1 MGRKQSVIP
10 VNVINTTSTTKC
22 MICLDDCILKNVV
35 KHSLCSAVICK
46 DCIQKTPDKL
56 LTRCIYCRRNTL
68 EFYNKKYENNMTENI
83 REFLSNNNNHNNINI
98 NLNSFGEVSPPIQ
111 ININDRNIRRSNRR
125 RMSIRGINID
135 HLFQEKNCWD
145 YVVDFLMCICRMR
158 TINYIVMFT
167 LLNVIILVCGLMVL
181 VIFTTEVD
189 DEIKLWV
196 IYVTGLVTMAILY
209 FCVSCCMFISSNGR
223 PPVIRNGVRI
233 SNGNLFD

>member
-1 MGRKQSVIP
+1 M
-10 VNVINTTSTTKC
+10 
-22 MICLDDCILKNVV
+22 
-35 KHSLCSAVICK
+35 
-46 DCIQKTPDKL
+46 
-56 LTRCIYCRRNTL
+56 
-68 EFYNKKYENNMTENI
+68 NND
-83 REFLSNNNNHNNINI
+83 NNINI
-98 NLNSFGEVSPPIQ
+98 NLNTFGEISPPIQ

-125 RMSIRGINID
+125 RMSIRGINVD
-135 HLFQEKNCWD
+135 NLFQEKNCWD
-145 YVVDFLMCICRMR
+145 YVVDSLMCICRMR
-158 TINYIVMFT
+158 TINYIVMFI

-209 FCVSCCMFISSNGR
+209 SCVSCCMFISSDRR